1 MKTDTKTT
9 ILLAF
14 LIHRTTMQQMK
25 LKDLYIACK
34 HYMEE
39 GYGEKTLVV
48 SGDNEGNHYHGMF
61 YTLTPITAE
70 NKDGFQDLIYDNNE
84 MNLENII
91 VVG

>member
-1 MKTDTKTT
+1 
-9 ILLAF
+9 
-14 LIHRTTMQQMK
+14 MK

-34 HYMEE
+34 HYMDK
-39 GYGEKTLVV
+39 GYREKTLVV
-48 SGDNEGNHYHGMF
+48 IGDNEGNHYHGMF

-70 NKDGFQDLIYDNNE
+70 NKDGFQDLICDNNE

>member
-1 MKTDTKTT
+1 M
-9 ILLAF
+9 
-14 LIHRTTMQQMK
+14 HQMK

-34 HYMEE
+34 NQMEA
-39 GYGEKTLVV
+39 GNGEKSLVV

>member
-1 MKTDTKTT
+1 MDK
-9 ILLAF
+9 
-14 LIHRTTMQQMK
+14 
-25 LKDLYIACK
+25 
-34 HYMEE
+34 
-39 GYGEKTLVV
+39 GYGEKILVV